1 MRHKFLLISLYLAFF
16 SSSILFAD
24 QVLALGSF
32 NKKNE
37 TLATFDRYPLLQGIV
52 LDGKEKDFKYGKL
65 GEVQIFNLKLPS
77 SEKNLK
83 KLLTPYLFSTNINKE
98 TINSI
103 KREIIQYYQKNGRPV
118 IYVYTPPQ
126 DVSSGILQLVI
137 IESKIG
143 EITVEGNKWFKD
155 RTILR
160 HIKQK
165 KGDVVRSDILSE
177 NLYVINRNPFRN
189 VEAVYTPG
197 KKKKTTDV
205 KLVTSDRIPFRIYT
219 GADNTG
225 NDVTDRYRLFV
236 GMNESNLL
244 CIDEV
249 ISYQFIS
256 STYYDKFSAHTGYF
270 TFPLPPGH
278 IFTLYGGYSPVDS
291 RFEIEGSPR
300 LFRVHGYSAQ
310 ASFRYD
316 IPFTADGQLLH
327 ELMFGADY
335 KRTNNNLDYGSL
347 PVQGRYVNLTQL
359 MLGYNLGYKTEDT
372 TTSFEIEGFVSP
384 IRWLPGQSTDDF
396 RSLRILAKNKY
407 AYFRSSFSFLWN
419 IYKNVHIDT
428 YLRGQ
433 FATCNLLP
441 SEQYGLG
448 GYDTVRGYKER
459 IVNVDNA
466 FILNIEIKTPPFGP
480 LAYMISKK
488 IGDQLEFLGFF
499 DWGWGC
505 KHKTL
510 SVEHKYRSLLSVGP
524 GFRYRIS
531 PYIIARGD
539 FGFRL
544 KYLERV
550 GLSMP
555 NSRFHFSVILGF

>member
-1 MRHKFLLISLYLAFF
+1 MVFFF
-16 SSSILFAD
+16 SAFLFAEED
-24 QVLALGSF
+24 VALGSF
-32 NKKNE
+32 QKGNE
-37 TLATFDRYPLLQGIV
+37 HLATFDKNPLLKGIV
-52 LDGKEKDFKYGKL
+52 LEGKEKDFKYGKV
-65 GEVQIFNLKLPS
+65 GEIQSYNLKLS
-77 SEKNLK
+77 RKEKHLK
-83 KLLTPYLFSTNINKE
+83 ELLTPYLFSSNITKE
-98 TINSI
+98 TITSI
-103 KREIIQYYQKNGRPV
+103 KREIIQFYQKNGRPV

-126 DVSSGILQLVI
+126 DISSGILQLVI
-137 IESKIG
+137 IEGKIG
-143 EITVEGNKWFKD
+143 SITVEGNKWFSDK
-155 RTILR
+155 TILS
-160 HIKQK
+160 HMKQK
-165 KGDVVRSDILSE
+165 PGDVIKSDILSE

-197 KKKKTTDV
+197 KKKKTTDI
-205 KLVTSDRIPFRIYT
+205 KLLTSDRIPFRIYT

-225 NDVTDRYRLFV
+225 NDVTDRYRLFI

-249 ISYQFIS
+249 ISYQFIC
-256 STYYDKFSAHTGYF
+256 STHYDKFSAHTGYF

-300 LFRVHGYSAQ
+300 VFRVHGYSAQ

-316 IPFTADGQLLH
+316 IPFTANGQLIH
-327 ELMFGADY
+327 ELMFGMDY
-335 KRTNNNLDYGSL
+335 KRTNNNLDYGTL
-347 PVQGRYVNLTQL
+347 PIQGRYVNLTQL
-359 MLGYNLGYKTEDT
+359 MLGYNLGYKTQQT
-372 TTSFEIEGFVSP
+372 TTSLEIEGFLSP
-384 IRWLPGQSTDDF
+384 LRWLPGQSKEDF

-407 AYFRSSFSFLWN
+407 AYFRSSFSFLLE
-419 IYKNVHIDT
+419 IYKKVHIDT
-428 YLRGQ
+428 YLRAQ
-433 FATCNLLP
+433 VATCNLLP

-466 FILNIEIKTPPFGP
+466 FILNIELKTPSFGP
-480 LAYMISKK
+480 LAYMFSKK
-488 IGDQLEFLGFF
+488 IDDRLEFLGFF

-505 KHKTL
+505 KHKTV

-524 GFRYRIS
+524 GFRYSIS
-531 PYIIARGD
+531 PNIMARGD